1 MFPHTPINQFP
12 QRCKGLWTV
21 FSPGCTVTGPG
32 HHNHMISSRQQA
44 PKYGCGHLIVDG
56 TDEVITRKASFA
68 FNPGRRQERLL
79 MGLLAMCCEVY
90 NAGLEERREAFRH
103 PSRTKV
109 SLFDQFSQLKWLRE
123 HRPDV
128 FAYGTQPVRGTLRRL
143 DEAHGAFLRRCAR
156 GETPGFPRF
165 RSRARFDT
173 AYWAEPRSW
182 NIDLAA
188 GGDKSGTTLYM
199 QGIGTIRL
207 TKSTRR
213 QISRFTDRGGRPT
226 TLTVTRQRAGRN
238 SWVWRATVA
247 FTGVQATKTT
257 RPTNK
262 GAKAPRVV
270 RLVGVDRGVKV
281 TAATSDGE
289 LLVMPPVWVKA
300 RDEIAVLQREQA
312 KKKKYSRSWKALN
325 RRISRLYAKASRVAD
340 NYARETA
347 HRIAT
352 DNDVVVLEDLKL
364 ANMTKSAKGTVAK
377 PGKNVAAKSG
387 LNRKMSEA
395 ALGRLRNR
403 ICIKAEEAGCRVWVV
418 PAHHT
423 SQTCPSCGHVCKEN
437 RATQAR
443 FECVNCGHH
452 DHADVN
458 AAVNVAARGFIAE
471 AAWREMGSPSLART
485 APRLRRRKEP
495 PVVFSAA

>member
-1 MFPHTPINQFP
+1 
-12 QRCKGLWTV
+12 
-21 FSPGCTVTGPG
+21 
-32 HHNHMISSRQQA
+32 MISSRQQA
-44 PKYGCGHLIVDG
+44 PKYGCGHLLVDG
-56 TDEVITRKASFA
+56 TDTVITRKASFA

-79 MGLLAMCCEVY
+79 MGLLAVCCEVY
-90 NAGLEERREAFRH
+90 NAGLEERREAWRH

-109 SLFDQFSQLKWLRE
+109 SLFDQFNQLKWLRE

-128 FAYGTQPVRGTLRRL
+128 FAYGIQPVRGTLRRL

-173 AYWAEPRSW
+173 AYWDQPRSW

-188 GGDKSGTTLYM
+188 GEDKSGTTLYM

-207 TKSTRR
+207 TKSTRA
-213 QISRFTDRGGRPT
+213 QLARFTDRGGRPT

-289 LLVMPPVWVKA
+289 LLTMPPVWVKA

-347 HRIAT
+347 NQIVT
-352 DNDVVVLEDLKL
+352 NNDVVVLEDLKL
-364 ANMTKSAKGTVAK
+364 ANMTRSAKGTVAK
-377 PGKNVAAKSG
+377 PGKNVAAKAG
-387 LNRKMSEA
+387 LNKKMSEA
-395 ALGRLRNR
+395 ALGRLRTR

-437 RATQAR
+437 RVTQAR
-443 FECVNCGHH
+443 FECVNCGHV

-458 AAVNVAARGFIAE
+458 AAVNIAARGFTAE
-471 AAWREMGSPSLART
+471 AAWSEMGSPSLARS

-495 PVVFSAA
+495 AVVPLVA